1 MTKTTSII
9 AALCIT
15 TWWMLFSIPPSL
27 RADSSFTT
35 QDLAQA
41 ALSTD
46 CLDWKIDGICFWLRC
61 GLFGCR
67 VVTSPRVSHRLPDLV
82 VQSYI
87 EPGNPPWREWRPHTQ
102 TAANT
107 ALSGSRL
114 GTGMTG
120 ATNRNRFNHMLNYFE
135 ADVAGNPVADL
146 YGRIP
151 GRFLCRSDVTPF
163 HPYLTASTDA
173 VAWRSTGVEDNLLDQ
188 DNGQLEVG
196 LSADNTWGPIH
207 PRTGFVLQPHPAKAA
222 AVTAAR
228 GIDIVTRDIGDHV
241 ATPYKPSESA
251 RTMRRGDPK
260 APDPRSCSN
269 SGGVWRETKNES
281 GCQTAVW
288 RQWRSSPASDRR
300 RWQML
305 TPEPT
310 RQCRMFGTAAP
321 PSGAAIDGRYGWHY
335 WQQYRCCRKR
345 GIYLGE
351 TGL

>member
-15 TWWMLFSIPPSL
+15 ASWTFSSIPPSL
-27 RADSSFTT
+27 QADSSFTT

-107 ALSGSRL
+107 ALLGSRL

-120 ATNRNRFNHMLNYFE
+120 ATNRNRFSHMLNYFE

-163 HPYLTASTDA
+163 HPYLSAPADA
-173 VAWRSTGVEDNLLDQ
+173 VAWRSTGVEDNHLDQ

-241 ATPYKPSESA
+241 ATPLQTERKFPHKAS
-251 RTMRRGDPK
+251 RRPPMPRI
-260 APDPRSCSN
+260 PDPAQIPAV
-269 SGGVWRETKNES
+269 SGARQKMR
-281 GCQTAVW
+281 AVAK
-288 RQWRSSPASDRR
+288 Q
-300 RWQML
+300 
-305 TPEPT
+305 
-310 RQCRMFGTAAP
+310 
-321 PSGAAIDGRYGWHY
+321 PSGDNGARHPPAIAADGR
-335 WQQYRCCRKR
+335 C
-345 GIYLGE
+345 
-351 TGL
+351 